1 MQLAVFGGDVV
12 HNGMER
18 LRTLGLNSS
27 GLAALLA
34 EQVNGYTVA
43 AGLLAGLRM
52 PKLFA
57 W

>member
-1 MQLAVFGGDVV
+1 MFGGDVV

-34 EQVNGYTVA
+34 EPVNGYTVA
-43 AGLLAGLRM
+43 AALLEGLRM